1 MAGTDLSTFNP
12 ANVQALVQEITSQIS
27 GDATAWWNANSTL
40 VTGYVK
46 SLSEAAIQTQ
56 LALAEGRI
64 DQPTANQIL
73 DMQKNAFTQTLQ
85 FTQYMTLA
93 LAQQIENTV
102 FTVIGWA
109 IYNKTG
115 FNLFPTLVQPKPA
128 GS

>member
-1 MAGTDLSTFNP
+1 MATDLSTFNP
-12 ANVQALVQEITSQIS
+12 TDAQALVQEITSQIS
-27 GDATAWWNANSTL
+27 GDATAWWNTNSSL
-40 VTGYVK
+40 VTGYVR

-64 DQPTANQIL
+64 DQTTADQIL
-73 DMQKNAFTQTLQ
+73 GMQKTAFTQTLQ

-115 FNLFPTLVQPKPA
+115 FNLFPLLVKPA
-128 GS
+128 AK

>member
-1 MAGTDLSTFNP
+1 MATDLSAFNP
-12 ANVQALVQEITSQIS
+12 ADPQALFQEIASQVQ
-27 GDATAWWNANSTL
+27 GNATAWWNTNSTL
-40 VTGYVK
+40 VAGYIK

-64 DQPTANQIL
+64 NQATATQVL
-73 DMQKNAFTQTLQ
+73 DLQKNAFNQTLQ

-109 IYNKTG
+109 IYNRTG
-115 FNLFPTLVQPKPA
+115 FNLFPLLVKPKPK
-128 GS
+128 SS

>member
-1 MAGTDLSTFNP
+1 MTTDLSKFNP
-12 ANVQALVQEITSQIS
+12 ADAQALFQEITSQVS
-27 GDATAWWNANSTL
+27 SDATAWWNTNSSL
-40 VTGYVK
+40 VAGYIK

-64 DQPTANQIL
+64 NQATATQIL

-85 FTQYMTLA
+85 FAQYMTLA

-115 FNLFPTLVQPKPA
+115 FNLFPLLVKPKPA
-128 GS
+128 TS

>member
-1 MAGTDLSTFNP
+1 MAIDLSKFNP
-12 ANVQALVQEITSQIS
+12 ADAQALFQEIASEVS
-27 GDATAWWNANSTL
+27 GDASAWWNTNSTL
-40 VTGYVK
+40 VAGYIK

-64 DQPTANQIL
+64 DQATATQIL
-73 DMQKNAFTQTLQ
+73 DMQKTAFTQTLQ
-85 FTQYMTLA
+85 FAQYMTLA

-115 FNLFPTLVQPKPA
+115 FNLFPLLVQPAAK
-128 GS
+128 